1 MSTSIWR
8 FPCSMYFERS
18 QEERLHCVCETSD
31 GGVRMEGEHM
41 ESTGFNIR
49 NRFHAGL
56 EELGHRW
63 GWYMALGIALIVLG
77 LITVSDAYLATVAS
91 VIVFGWILI
100 AGGVLLGFISFLT
113 GKWSGFLLALA
124 AGILS
129 FITGILML
137 RAPLAGAATLTL
149 LILSFFI
156 IEGIYRTIG
165 SIALR
170 FPYWGWSLASGIVSI
185 VLGGILLAGWPQ
197 ISFWF
202 VGLLVGIDLIVHGFS
217 WCMFAMSVHDVA
229 RVVRERRERP
239 AA

>member
-1 MSTSIWR
+1 
-8 FPCSMYFERS
+8 
-18 QEERLHCVCETSD
+18 
-31 GGVRMEGEHM
+31 MEGEPM
-41 ESTGFNIR
+41 ESTGLNIR
-49 NRFHAGL
+49 GRFHAGL

-63 GWYMALGIALIVLG
+63 GWYLALGIALIVLG
-77 LITVSDAYLATVAS
+77 LIAVSDAYIATVAS
-91 VIVFGWILI
+91 VFVFGWILI
-100 AGGVLLGFISFLT
+100 AGGVLLGFMSFLT

-129 FITGILML
+129 FITGVMLL

-156 IEGIYRTIG
+156 VEGIYRTIA

-170 FPYWGWSLASGIVSI
+170 FPNWGWSLASGIVSI

>member
-1 MSTSIWR
+1 
-8 FPCSMYFERS
+8 
-18 QEERLHCVCETSD
+18 
-31 GGVRMEGEHM
+31 M
-41 ESTGFNIR
+41 ESTGFNLR
-49 NRFHAGL
+49 DRFHAGF

-63 GWYMALGIALIVLG
+63 GWYLALGIALIVLG
-77 LITVSDAYLATVAS
+77 LIAVSEAYLATVVS
-91 VIVFGWILI
+91 VFVLGWFLI
-100 AGGVLLGFISFLT
+100 AGGVLLGFMSFLT
-113 GKWSGFLLALA
+113 GKWGGFLLAMA
-124 AGILS
+124 AGILA
-129 FITGILML
+129 FITGVMML

-156 IEGIYRTIG
+156 VEGIYRAIG

-170 FPYWGWSLASGIVSI
+170 FPNWGWSLASGIVSI

-217 WCMFAMSVHDVA
+217 WCMFAMSVHGLS
-229 RVVRERRERP
+229 RVVRDQRWERP

>member
-1 MSTSIWR
+1 
-8 FPCSMYFERS
+8 
-18 QEERLHCVCETSD
+18 
-31 GGVRMEGEHM
+31 MEGEPM

-49 NRFHAGL
+49 DRFHAGL
-56 EELGHRW
+56 EEVSHRW
-63 GWYMALGIALIVLG
+63 GWYLALGIALIILG
-77 LITVSDAYLATVAS
+77 AIAVSDAYIATVAS
-91 VIVFGWILI
+91 VFVFGWILI
-100 AGGVLLGFISFLT
+100 AGGVLLGFMSFLT

-124 AGILS
+124 AGILV
-129 FITGILML
+129 FITGVMML

-149 LILSFFI
+149 LILAFFI
-156 IEGIYRTIG
+156 VEGIYRAIA

-170 FPYWGWSLASGIVSI
+170 FPNWGWSLASGIVSI

-217 WCMFAMSVHDVA
+217 WCMFAMRVHDLA
-229 RVVRERRERP
+229 RVVRGERRERP

>member
-1 MSTSIWR
+1 
-8 FPCSMYFERS
+8 
-18 QEERLHCVCETSD
+18 
-31 GGVRMEGEHM
+31 M
-41 ESTGFNIR
+41 ESTSLNMRG
-49 NRFHAGL
+49 RFHAGI

-63 GWYMALGIALIVLG
+63 GWYLALGIALIILG
-77 LITVSDAYLATVAS
+77 AIAVSDAYLATVAS
-91 VIVFGWILI
+91 VFVFGWILI
-100 AGGVLLGFISFLT
+100 AGGVLLGFMSFLT

-129 FITGILML
+129 FITGIMLL

-156 IEGIYRTIG
+156 IEGIYRTIA
-165 SIALR
+165 SIAMR
-170 FPYWGWSLASGIVSI
+170 FPNWGWSLASGIVSI
-185 VLGGILLAGWPQ
+185 VLGGILLGGWPQ

-217 WCMFAMSVHDVA
+217 WCMFALSVHGLSRVA
-229 RVVRERRERP
+229 REQRWERP

>member
-1 MSTSIWR
+1 
-8 FPCSMYFERS
+8 
-18 QEERLHCVCETSD
+18 
-31 GGVRMEGEHM
+31 M
-41 ESTGFNIR
+41 ESTGLNIR
-49 NRFHAGL
+49 DRFRAGL

-63 GWYMALGIALIVLG
+63 GWYLALGIALIVLG
-77 LITVSDAYLATVAS
+77 LIAVSDAYLATVAS

-129 FITGILML
+129 FITGIMML

-156 IEGIYRTIG
+156 IEGIYRTIA

-170 FPYWGWSLASGIVSI
+170 FPNWGWSLASGIVSI

-217 WCMFAMSVHDVA
+217 WCMFAMSVHNVS
-229 RVVRERRERP
+229 RVLKGERRERP